1 MPRLRAGLGTVP
13 GLRFWRLLG
22 TGRGEA
28 MTLSA
33 DLRRWA
39 LVAVWEDEDA
49 ARDFLRGPV
58 SGRLDEG
65 AVERWDALLRLRSVR
80 GGWGGVA
87 WRALPGAGPDPGP
100 PDARAPGAG
109 AGPAA
114 SPGLGAGPGEAGHAG
129 PVLVLTRASIRLR
142 RLRAF
147 YSAIGPVETALL
159 GAGGRLR
166 SLGAGEWPVARQATV
181 SIWRTPGDAE
191 AFAYAGRPHAEVVR
205 ATRVEGWYAEELFA
219 RFSVRTLAGTWG
231 GDDPLAVS

>member
-39 LVAVWEDEDA
+39 LVAVWDDEDA

-87 WRALPGAGPDPGP
+87 WRAL
-100 PDARAPGAG
+100 
-109 AGPAA
+109 
-114 SPGLGAGPGEAGHAG
+114 PGEAGHAG